1 MVGAELWC
9 CWSADN
15 SIGDEGARD
24 LGEKLQSN
32 TTITS
37 LDLASQCA
45 CACDRGGHQGIV
57 VHRAVMGVGWRLFCA
72 QWCVM

>member
-9 CWSADN
+9 CWSAGN

-37 LDLASQCA
+37 LDLIQILSHHTVQSTFAGS
-45 CACDRGGHQGIV
+45 HLEMV
-57 VHRAVMGVGWRLFCA
+57 LEFTLKVTPGWSLR
-72 QWCVM
+72 